1 MSETLKGVIIGSI
14 IGIIGGL
21 IVTIINI
28 IYSYRIWEKD
38 KLFQYLNSENSK
50 FKSIYEDSLKKIA
63 SIIESKEFS
72 IDSIANLEIM
82 LPDKIMN
89 EFTEHWPELE
99 NIEKLSKDE
108 QDIKKQSFMIEIARI
123 FKEDLFKREQEIR
136 ELLEKNIINKFI
148 NDIFKNLKKHNK

>member
-1 MSETLKGVIIGSI
+1 MSETLQGVIIGSI